1 MVLIAISIYILIL
14 EHGSQLLGAGRKWR
28 EKAHFK
34 RQYSVTC
41 VYFYKYMCLFIY
53 YLNIYVYISFFD
65 LFLYNLSPIDLCTYL
80 SMYLS
85 IIYLCVQMFVSI
97 LNSLFSNLQNITVSD
112 NMKNNTFLSFNIH
125 LKGIELR
132 KKKNELQRLNF
143 RDKP

>member
-1 MVLIAISIYILIL
+1 
-14 EHGSQLLGAGRKWR
+14 
-28 EKAHFK
+28 
-34 RQYSVTC
+34 
-41 VYFYKYMCLFIY
+41 MCLFIY

-125 LKGIELR
+125 LKGTELR

>member
-1 MVLIAISIYILIL
+1 
-14 EHGSQLLGAGRKWR
+14 
-28 EKAHFK
+28 
-34 RQYSVTC
+34 
-41 VYFYKYMCLFIY
+41 MCLFIY